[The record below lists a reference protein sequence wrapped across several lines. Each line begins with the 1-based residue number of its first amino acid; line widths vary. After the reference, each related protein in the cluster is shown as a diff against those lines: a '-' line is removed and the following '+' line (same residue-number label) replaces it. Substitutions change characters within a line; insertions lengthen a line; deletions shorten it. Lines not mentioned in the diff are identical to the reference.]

1 MSTTCVQGH
10 GRSRAGGR
18 RIVETYHTLH
28 AEGHVSFRDER
39 ALVAL
44 VERRPANTCEKT
56 LVPFLGM
63 SERLSKAKR
72 KIKHDVPSAA
82 GVELGLGR
90 VQGVAATLA
99 DEVTLER
106 GLIKFLGPL
115 GIALLDARNHHDLR
129 GSTER
134 AGADAGRDGDALGG
148 EGLTSGDTSRDYEGA
163 GDRSSHLTERA
174 TVTMRRRVVDVAY
187 SIAIGS
193 TTARTGKRGS
203 EKKFNQKA
211 NILQEKTLTRSGK
224 PRGKKDNREDSRHE
238 EREQCHANIR
248 LL

>member
-1 MSTTCVQGH
+1 MSTTCEPGH

-18 RIVETYHTLH
+18 KIVETYHALH

-56 LVPFLGM
+56 SVPFLGM

-90 VQGVAATLA
+90 VQGVTAALA
-99 DEVTLER
+99 DEVPLGGIELVVLSSSRGLGALLAQHLER

-187 SIAIGS
+187 SDRDRIDNCEDLENEA
-193 TTARTGKRGS
+193 A
-203 EKKFNQKA
+203 KKNLIK
-211 NILQEKTLTRSGK
+211 K
-224 PRGKKDNREDSRHE
+224 PTFCRKK
-238 EREQCHANIR
+238 
-248 LL
+248 L

>member
-1 MSTTCVQGH
+1 MSLGGIELIVLSS
-10 GRSRAGGR
+10 SR
-18 RIVETYHTLH
+18 
-28 AEGHVSFRDER
+28 
-39 ALVAL
+39 
-44 VERRPANTCEKT
+44 
-56 LVPFLGM
+56 
-63 SERLSKAKR
+63 
-72 KIKHDVPSAA
+72 
-82 GVELGLGR
+82 GLG
-90 VQGVAATLA
+90 ALLA
-99 DEVTLER
+99 QHLER
-106 GLIKFLGPL
+106 GLIEFLGPI

-187 SIAIGS
+187 SDRDRIDNCEEWK
-193 TTARTGKRGS
+193 TRLP
-203 EKKFNQKA
+203 KKILIKKPT

-224 PRGKKDNREDSRHE
+224 PRGKEDNRDDSRHE

-248 LL
+248 RL